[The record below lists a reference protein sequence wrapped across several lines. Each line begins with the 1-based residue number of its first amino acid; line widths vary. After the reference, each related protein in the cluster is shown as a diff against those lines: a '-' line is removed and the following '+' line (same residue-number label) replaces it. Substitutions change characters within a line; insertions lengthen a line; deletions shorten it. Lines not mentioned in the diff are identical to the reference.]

1 MYFKTRFI
9 SSPRSGE
16 KLSEKTW
23 IYRGHDD
30 LKYYTNLIGF
40 EEEYQEDGDT
50 IPKWLF
56 YGNRTCDGTY
66 SENENRWLNTEEI
79 LKNSYKD

>member
-9 SSPRSGE
+9 SSPRLGE
-16 KLSEKTW
+16 NCRKKLGY
-23 IYRGHDD
+23 IGGHED
-30 LKYYTNLIGF
+30 LKHYTNLIGF
-40 EEEYQEDGDT
+40 EEDYQEDGDT

-66 SENENRWLNTEEI
+66 SENENRWWNTEEI